1 MMRCV
6 TYDTQQI
13 VCENMANYLLPY
25 IEEAIKNERSTLA
38 VSFEYCSL
46 W

>member
-13 VCENMANYLLPY
+13 ICENMAKHLQPY
-25 IEEAIKNERSTLA
+25 IHEAIKNERSTLA
-38 VSFEYCSL
+38 VSFEHRSL
-46 W
+46 